1 MIEFTSLKQRR
12 IIYFPFV
19 AGCKIHAKLQ
29 QVNIRRMMHFP
40 SSLPGSIYLNPCPI
54 ASFTFPF

>member
-40 SSLPGSIYLNPCPI
+40 SSLPRSIYLNPCP
-54 ASFTFPF
+54 